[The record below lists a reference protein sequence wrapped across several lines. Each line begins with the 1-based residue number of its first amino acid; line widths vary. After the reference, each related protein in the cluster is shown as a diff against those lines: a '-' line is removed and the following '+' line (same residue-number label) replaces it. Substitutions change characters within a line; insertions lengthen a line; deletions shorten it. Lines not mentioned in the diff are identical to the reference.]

1 MRYMHII
8 LFNDWSQRIN
18 EEFKNQQRSCLML
31 LDNAS
36 SHNSVPDIQLI
47 KLGSFDAFRLSNHL
61 LIFLPPNCTSVV
73 QPLDMGIIASFKAH
87 YKSKLAHFMV
97 QQYDLDPHRDLQE
110 LSLKV
115 NIKQVGNSHTQKYC
129 VFLS

>member
-1 MRYMHII
+1 
-8 LFNDWSQRIN
+8 
-18 EEFKNQQRSCLML
+18 ML

-36 SHNSVPDIQLI
+36 SHSVADIQLI
-47 KLGSFDAFRLSNHL
+47 KMGSFNAFRLSNLL

-73 QPLDMGIIASFKAH
+73 QPLDMGIIASFKAR

-97 QQYDLDPHRDLQE
+97 QQYDLDPHQDLQE

-115 NIKQVGNSHTQKYC
+115 NVKQVGTSHTQKYC
-129 VFLS
+129 VECFLILKLSGY